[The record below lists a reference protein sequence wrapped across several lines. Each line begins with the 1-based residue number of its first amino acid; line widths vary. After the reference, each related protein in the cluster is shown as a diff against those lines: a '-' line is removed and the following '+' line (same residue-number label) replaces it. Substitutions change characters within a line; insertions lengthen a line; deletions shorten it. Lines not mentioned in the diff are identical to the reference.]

1 MEFSEGRKDTP
12 GRYKR
17 DCDLSIIEW
26 SILKQSIMEHTEEEK
41 GLFMGKHSPY
51 TSIEDG
57 WKKKI
62 RSWEGDSPMR
72 QSPLLHRLQGKVT
85 HCLSCK

>member
-26 SILKQSIMEHTEEEK
+26 SILKKRKVSAWESIVHILLLRMGEK
-41 GLFMGKHSPY
+41 KNKELGG
-51 TSIEDG
+51 
-57 WKKKI
+57 
-62 RSWEGDSPMR
+62 
-72 QSPLLHRLQGKVT
+72 RLSNEAVFFTTDKDIG
-85 HCLSCK
+85 CKAR

>member
-26 SILKQSIMEHTEEEK
+26 SILKKRKVS
-41 GLFMGKHSPY
+41 
-51 TSIEDG
+51 
-57 WKKKI
+57 
-62 RSWEGDSPMR
+62 SWESIVHI
-72 QSPLLHRLQGKVT
+72 LLLRMGGKKNKELGGRLSNEAVFFTTDKDIG
-85 HCLSCK
+85 CKAR

>member
-26 SILKQSIMEHTEEEK
+26 SILKKRKVSAWESIVHILLLRMGEK
-41 GLFMGKHSPY
+41 KNKELGGRLSNEAV
-51 TSIEDG
+51 SITTDKDIG
-57 WKKKI
+57 
-62 RSWEGDSPMR
+62 
-72 QSPLLHRLQGKVT
+72 
-85 HCLSCK
+85 CKAR

>member
-26 SILKQSIMEHTEEEK
+26 SILKKRKVSSWESIVHI
-41 GLFMGKHSPY
+41 LLLRMG
-51 TSIEDG
+51 G
-57 WKKKI
+57 KKKI

-72 QSPLLHRLQGKVT
+72 QSSLLLTKT
-85 HCLSCK
+85 

>member
-26 SILKQSIMEHTEEEK
+26 SILRKS
-41 GLFMGKHSPY
+41 LFMKRKVSSWE
-51 TSIEDG
+51 SIVHILLLRMG
-57 WKKKI
+57 GKKK
-62 RSWEGDSPMR
+62 
-72 QSPLLHRLQGKVT
+72 
-85 HCLSCK
+85 